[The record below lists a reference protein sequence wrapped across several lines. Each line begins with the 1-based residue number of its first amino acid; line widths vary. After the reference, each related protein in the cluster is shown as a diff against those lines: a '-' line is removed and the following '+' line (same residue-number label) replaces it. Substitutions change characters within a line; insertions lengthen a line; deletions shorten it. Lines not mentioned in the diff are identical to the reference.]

1 MRSLGKYI
9 LPLLTLCTLSLVS
22 CEKYNEVP
30 APSYKPATP
39 GQELPL
45 PTHTISQLKALYQR
59 GGVTLSS
66 PIVVSAVMASD
77 DSEGNLY
84 KSCFIQDETGGI
96 ELKFAMGSLSTLYP
110 QGSRVLLLCQGLTL
124 GAYGGQIG
132 LGYRSS
138 DPKYETAF
146 YPEKLVPLALH
157 RLGAEELQ
165 PRTLT
170 IDQLSKQYASTL
182 VRIEGVQFVSS
193 ELGQTYASPEQKT
206 KVSNVNRTLT
216 DRSGKTLIVRTSSY
230 GKFAGKTLPEGSG
243 SIVALLTY
251 FRETPQLLILR
262 ESDVQLSS
270 PRF

>member
-1 MRSLGKYI
+1 VG
-9 LPLLTLCTLSLVS
+9 P
-22 CEKYNEVP
+22 
-30 APSYKPATP
+30 
-39 GQELPL
+39 
-45 PTHTISQLKALYQR
+45 ALYQK

-66 PIVVSAVMASD
+66 PVVVSAVMASD

-230 GKFAGKTLPEGSG
+230 AKFAGKTLPEGSG

-251 FRETPQLLILR
+251 FRDTPQLLILR
-262 ESDVQLSS
+262 EHDVQLSS